1 MPRWAALPRPVQN
14 GHRLTLPSP
23 GASEAVTSAD
33 RARVPHAPCLS
44 LARGGARGL
53 VEGFLWL
60 EAAANTC
67 FCSQVSFVETASQ
80 GRRRLCSP
88 ETLNSTEEPAR
99 APAPCRAGCLG
110 MAVSLSPLTSHLLG
124 QKHMSSHLLVSLADQ
139 VPRGLRSG
147 SGLGLRCGTG
157 DRFGCPWLLGALPES
172 LSSCSPPRR
181 QGTGGLVGSVFCADP
196 QAGESL
202 RPRSRASGRGRVRG

>member
-1 MPRWAALPRPVQN
+1 M
-14 GHRLTLPSP
+14 
-23 GASEAVTSAD
+23 
-33 RARVPHAPCLS
+33 
-44 LARGGARGL
+44 
-53 VEGFLWL
+53 EGFLWL

-80 GRRRLCSP
+80 GRGRLCSP

-157 DRFGCPWLLGALPES
+157 DRVWVSVASGGTPRVLELMLAPPEGKAQVGWWGVFSVRTLKQELG
-172 LSSCSPPRR
+172 RVR
-181 QGTGGLVGSVFCADP
+181 DQ
-196 QAGESL
+196 
-202 RPRSRASGRGRVRG
+202 GRGRVRG